1 MTVLKIAFVLL
12 VAACG
17 GSKSN
22 QPDTTTG
29 GGGAGGADET
39 SVDPTIPSWSP
50 ASCADYQKA
59 VTQAIACDAMDQGE
73 RDQIQA
79 TYDQD
84 SASWK
89 AEQDATPERISAVET
104 DCTDK
109 TTAIRTALEG
119 KCGPATEAQ

>member
-1 MTVLKIAFVLL
+1 MTALKIAFVLL

-22 QPDTTTG
+22 QPDTTM
-29 GGGAGGADET
+29 GGAGSADEAA
-39 SVDPTIPSWSP
+39 VDPTIPSWSP
-50 ASCADYQKA
+50 KSCADYQKA

-73 RDQIQA
+73 RDQIQT

-84 SASWK
+84 STSWK

-109 TTAIRTALEG
+109 TAAIRTALEG

>member
-1 MTVLKIAFVLL
+1 MTALKFAFVFF

-29 GGGAGGADET
+29 GGGTGGGDEAT
-39 SVDPTIPSWSP
+39 VDPTIPSWSP
-50 ASCADYQKA
+50 ASCAGYQKA
-59 VTQAIACDAMDQGE
+59 VSQAIACDAMDQGE

-89 AEQDATPERISAVET
+89 AEQDATPERIAEVES
-104 DCTDK
+104 DCTTK
-109 TTAIRTALEG
+109 TDAIRTSLEG
-119 KCGPATEAQ
+119 KCGPATEAP

>member
-1 MTVLKIAFVLL
+1 MTALKIAFVLF

-22 QPDTTTG
+22 QSDTMG
-29 GGGAGGADET
+29 GGGGGSGDEAT
-39 SVDPTIPSWSP
+39 VDPTIPSWSP
-50 ASCADYQKA
+50 QSCVGYQKV

-89 AEQDATPERISAVET
+89 AEQDATPERIAAVET

-109 TTAIRTALEG
+109 TAAIRTSLEG
-119 KCGPATEAQ
+119 KCGPATEAP